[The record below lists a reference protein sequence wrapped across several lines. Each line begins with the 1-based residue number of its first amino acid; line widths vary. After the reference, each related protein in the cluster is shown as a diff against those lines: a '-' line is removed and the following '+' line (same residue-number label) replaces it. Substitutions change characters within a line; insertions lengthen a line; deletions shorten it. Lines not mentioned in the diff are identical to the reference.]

1 MAKKKAEKPKR
12 VITKRQLSRWQQQK
26 RRQRIILGVGISI
39 IAVVLGIVVVGWFT
53 NQYQPMH
60 QTVIRVNDTEFNMK
74 YYIEMLKLQGRNQ
87 PAQYMPYLADIVVQ
101 NIKRNELIRQG
112 ALKLGLSIS
121 DKAVKEELK
130 SHDPPFN
137 DAYKDI
143 VRTQMLISKLRD
155 GYFDQQV
162 PMSAEQRHIM
172 AMMLESEPQ
181 ADEVRERLQN
191 GESFTELAGELSL
204 DALSKVKKGDL
215 GWHPENILNEMLGTS
230 VPEDYAFGVAVGMLS
245 HPLYDDK
252 IEKPVGYWLIK
263 VLERDEEAEEALVLA
278 MLLGSEAKA
287 QEASGRLEAGEN
299 FATLADELSQLA
311 ESAENG
317 GNLGRVTPGMMSPT
331 FDEFVF
337 NPGLELET
345 LSLPI
350 RDEAVVTK
358 GGYWL
363 VKLVDKDDN
372 RQIEDDDR
380 DLLKAKILNEWV
392 SSLLYDPENEMA
404 DGYLDEEKKAW
415 AIEQAMKS

>member
-1 MAKKKAEKPKR
+1 MVKKKVGKPKR
-12 VITKRQLSRWQQQK
+12 VVTKHQRSRWQQQK
-26 RRQRIILGVGISI
+26 RRQRIILGLGIFI
-39 IAVVLGIVVVGWFT
+39 IAAVLGIMVVGWYI
-53 NQYQPMH
+53 NQYQPMR
-60 QTVIRVNDTEFNMK
+60 QTVIRVNDTEFKMK
-74 YYIEMLKLQGRNQ
+74 YYIEMLKFQGRNQ

-101 NIKRNELIRQG
+101 NIKQNELIRQG

-137 DAYKDI
+137 DAHKDVI
-143 VRTQMLISKLRD
+143 RTQLLISKLQNE
-155 GYFDQQV
+155 YFEQQV

-204 DALSKVKKGDL
+204 DAFSKAKKGDL
-215 GWHPENILNEMLGTS
+215 GWHSENILNEMLGTS
-230 VPEDYAFGVAVGMLS
+230 VPEDYAFGVETGMLS
-245 HPLYDDK
+245 HPLYDDE

-263 VLERDEEAEEALVLA
+263 VLERGEEAEEALVLA

-287 QEASGRLEAGEN
+287 QEASGRLEAGED

-317 GNLGRVTPGMMSPT
+317 GDLGRVTPGIMSPT

-337 NPGLELET
+337 NPELELGT
-345 LSLPI
+345 LSQPI
-350 RDEAVVTK
+350 RDETVVTK

-372 RQIEDDDR
+372 RRIEDDDR

-392 SSLLYDPENEMA
+392 SSLLYDPGNEIA
-404 DGYLDEEKKAW
+404 DSYLDEEKKAW
-415 AIEQAMKS
+415 AIEQAMKR